1 MEKTHVTVGDA
12 VSISGLIITPI
23 IRTQVHS
30 WQNKCNGAVFGSI
43 QPLYIL
49 ISKEK
54 SPIKIFKIDGLE
66 TSLESIKE
74 EFPDLQ
80 INI

>member
-1 MEKTHVTVGDA
+1 MEKTRVSVGDA
-12 VSISGLIITPI
+12 VIISGLTIIPI
-23 IRTQVHS
+23 IQTRMHS
-30 WQNKCNGAVFGSI
+30 WQNKCNEAVLGSVL
-43 QPLYIL
+43 PLYIL

-54 SPIKIFKIDGLE
+54 SPVRVFKIDGLE
-66 TSLESIKE
+66 TSLDSIKE